1 MTASDKKNLHER
13 IRSWVVMIA
22 IFALGM
28 LNRNGTILLFAFI
41 SFLAIKEYFSIITIR
56 KTDFMIVGILYFLLI
71 LQYYIVYIKWYNLF
85 VIFVP
90 IYIFVA
96 MSVFLTLTQ
105 NTEDF
110 LKTCGILYLG
120 AMINIYSVS
129 HLAYLTNLDFSVEP
143 KFILISLV
151 FLTQINDVY
160 QYICGKTFGKRG
172 ITKISPNKTWEGFLG
187 GVILTTITT
196 ILIGKFA
203 LNLNLNYIILILFG
217 VLISTFGFLG
227 DVFMSAIK
235 RDLKIKDT
243 SQLIPGHG
251 GILDRIDSL
260 IFVSPLF
267 FHIIRYFFQIKGI

>member
-1 MTASDKKNLHER
+1 MTADEKKNLHER
-13 IRSWVVMIA
+13 IRSWIVMIA

-56 KTDFMIVGILYFLLI
+56 KTDFVIVGMLYLLLI
-71 LQYYIVYIKWYNLF
+71 AQYYIVYIDWYNLF

-90 IYIFVA
+90 IYIFIV

-105 NTEDF
+105 NTEGF

-129 HLAYLTNLDFSVEP
+129 HLAYLTNLNFSVES
-143 KFILISLV
+143 KFILIALV

-160 QYICGKTFGKRG
+160 QYICGKTFGKRS

-196 ILIGKFA
+196 VLIGKFVLV
-203 LNLNLNYIILILFG
+203 LNISYITLILFG
-217 VLISTFGFLG
+217 VLISVFGFLG

-235 RDLKIKDT
+235 RDLNIKDT

-267 FHIIRYFFQIKGI
+267 FHIIRYFFA